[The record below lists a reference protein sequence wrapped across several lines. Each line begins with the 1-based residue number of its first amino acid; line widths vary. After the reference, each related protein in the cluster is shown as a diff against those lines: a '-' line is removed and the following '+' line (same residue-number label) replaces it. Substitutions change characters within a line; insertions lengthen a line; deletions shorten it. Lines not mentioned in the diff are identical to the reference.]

1 MSNMS
6 TKIED
11 LPGGPI
17 EPVEMQVQ
25 EQSENSQRSVDLS
38 KYNENNSNIH
48 ANISPN
54 GVTQLQ
60 EKQLPK
66 EKMSIVSE
74 LRSQITEENAL
85 LFVIFVIFTTN
96 RINNYIGGIPG
107 FDKFIKNEMSLV
119 LLKSGLAVLTFII
132 IKRFVLSKFSL

>member
-25 EQSENSQRSVDLS
+25 EHSENQQRSVDLS

-48 ANISPN
+48 VNIKPN
-54 GVTQLQ
+54 ESSEVQ
-60 EKQLPK
+60 EKQVQK
-66 EKMSIVSE
+66 EKMSLVSE
-74 LRSQITEENAL
+74 LRAQINEENAL

-119 LLKSGLAVLTFII
+119 LLKSGLAVLTFVIV
-132 IKRFVLSKFSL
+132 KRFVLSKFSL